1 MSKESKTRIY
11 TVEPVIVLRVGGTP
25 DVNAGPR
32 LVRAQ
37 NKAAALRHAA
47 RTSLTVALATQDDI
61 VNALSRQIPIED
73 VADDAAEQE

>member
-1 MSKESKTRIY
+1 MTTGAKTRIY
-11 TVEPVIVLRVGGTP
+11 IVRNLVDASG
-25 DVNAGPR
+25 AR
-32 LVRAQ
+32 LVRAA

-73 VADDAAEQE
+73 VGADEVEQE

>member
-1 MSKESKTRIY
+1 MTIGAKTRIY
-11 TVEPVIVLRVGGTP
+11 IVRSDIG
-25 DVNAGPR
+25 AR
-32 LVRAQ
+32 LVRAA
-37 NKAAALRHAA
+37 NRVAALRHAA